1 MSPIPRSGNAPQQ
14 LIRDQQLR
22 TTLAV
27 AVLGA
32 TSVFALCLLLA
43 LTGGYAGPV
52 DRHVFDMVINHRG
65 QFLIDVA
72 TSFVALGEAVPL
84 LVICILWGAVVVVPL
99 RGEIQRRTKKQLLR
113 ASLPL
118 LAFLT
123 TAVVVAILKQVI
135 GRVGPA
141 EVLRSSTA
149 HSLAFPSGHAA
160 LSAGVFFAIAVLL
173 VTDSDLAV
181 QARLVVIGAA
191 LGISLMA
198 SFSTVVLFMHWPSD
212 ALGGTAIGVLI
223 AALVLAAADRS
234 MGAGAE
240 APISGT

>member
-43 LTGGYAGPV
+43 FTGGYAGPV

-84 LVICILWGAVVVVPL
+84 LVICLLWGALMVPQFSGESKRLTKRLFGRASVPL
-99 RGEIQRRTKKQLLR
+99 LVLI
-113 ASLPL
+113 A
-118 LAFLT
+118 

-135 GRVGPA
+135 GRAGPSD
-141 EVLRSSTA
+141 VLLGSRM
-149 HSLAFPSGHAA
+149 HSLA
-160 LSAGVFFAIAVLL
+160 
-173 VTDSDLAV
+173 LA
-181 QARLVVIGAA
+181 
-191 LGISLMA
+191 M
-198 SFSTVVLFMHWPSD
+198 
-212 ALGGTAIGVLI
+212 GVLV

-234 MGAGAE
+234 IGAGAE

>member
-1 MSPIPRSGNAPQQ
+1 LSPIPRSGNAPQQ

-32 TSVFALCLLLA
+32 TSVFALCLLLT

-52 DRHVFDMVINHRG
+52 DRHVFDTVISHRG

-84 LVICILWGAVVVVPL
+84 LVICVLWGAVVMVPL
-99 RGEIQRRTKKQLLR
+99 RGDRQRRYTSKFVR
-113 ASLPL
+113 AWSPL
-118 LAFLT
+118 LAFLA

-141 EVLRSSTA
+141 EALRSSTA

-160 LSAGVFFAIAVLL
+160 LSAGVLFAIAVLL
-173 VTDSDLAV
+173 VTDSDLAM
-181 QARLVVIGAA
+181 QARLVVIGVA
-191 LGISLMA
+191 LGTSLMV

-212 ALGGTAIGVLI
+212 ALGGTGIGVLV
-223 AALVLAAADRS
+223 AALVLAAADRTTR
-234 MGAGAE
+234 AAAE
-240 APISGT
+240 TPIRGT